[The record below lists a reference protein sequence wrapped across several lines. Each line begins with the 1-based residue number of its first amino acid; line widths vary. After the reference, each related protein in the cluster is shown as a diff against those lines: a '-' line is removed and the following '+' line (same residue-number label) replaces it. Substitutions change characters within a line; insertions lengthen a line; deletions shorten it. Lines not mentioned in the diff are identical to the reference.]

1 MMFTI
6 TTFDAT
12 VLATARRRALGAAF
26 GLMLAAG
33 TLLPGSA
40 IAQAA
45 PDDAPADGGM
55 VLHGCV
61 VTVDDDGVV
70 FRVSGT
76 GAGPDHLL
84 HISTAGA
91 SGYDPATSADA
102 CGAIVVYQQDGV
114 WYAESVSVTRDDDGD
129 VTVNHNS
136 GSRPVGPRG
145 R

>member
-1 MMFTI
+1 MKRQLT
-6 TTFDAT
+6 
-12 VLATARRRALGAAF
+12 GAAF
-26 GLMLAAG
+26 GVLLAVG

-40 IAQAA
+40 TAAQAA
-45 PDDAPADGGM
+45 PTEAPSDAPAEAQGM

-61 VTVDDDGVV
+61 ITAGEDEVI

-76 GAGPDHLL
+76 GIGVGGRVVHVKTAAIPDYH
-84 HISTAGA
+84 
-91 SGYDPATSADA
+91 PATTADA

-114 WYAESVSVTRDDDGD
+114 WYAESISVTRDEDGE
-129 VTVNHNS
+129 VTVDRDS

>member
-1 MMFTI
+1 MQRQFTS
-6 TTFDAT
+6 
-12 VLATARRRALGAAF
+12 AAF
-26 GLMLAAG
+26 GLLLALG

-40 IAQAA
+40 TAAQAA
-45 PDDAPADGGM
+45 PPEAPGEAPTEAQGM

-61 VTVDDDGVV
+61 ITAGEDEVL

-76 GAGPDHLL
+76 GIGGGGRVVHIKTAAIPD
-84 HISTAGA
+84 
-91 SGYDPATSADA
+91 YDPATTADA

-114 WYAESVSVTRDDDGD
+114 WYAESIAVTRDEDGD
-129 VTVNHNS
+129 VTVTRNE

>member
-1 MMFTI
+1 MFT
-6 TTFDAT
+6 TTI
-12 VLATARRRALGAAF
+12 LATTMFSTTRRQLLGAAF
-26 GLMLAAG
+26 GLALAAG
-33 TLLPGSA
+33 TVLPGSA
-40 IAQAA
+40 VAQAA
-45 PDDAPADGGM
+45 PEAAPADGGM

-70 FRVSGT
+70 FRVSGA
-76 GAGPDHLL
+76 GAGPDRLIHV
-84 HISTAGA
+84 SMAGA

>member
-1 MMFTI
+1 MK
-6 TTFDAT
+6 
-12 VLATARRRALGAAF
+12 RRLTSAAF
-26 GLMLAAG
+26 GVLLAVG

-40 IAQAA
+40 TAAQAA
-45 PDDAPADGGM
+45 PTEVPSESPAEAQGM

-61 VTVDDDGVV
+61 ITAGEDEII

-76 GAGPDHLL
+76 GIGAGGRVVHVKTAAIPD
-84 HISTAGA
+84 
-91 SGYDPATSADA
+91 YDPSTTADA

-114 WYAESVSVTRDDDGD
+114 WYAESISVTRDEDGE
-129 VTVNHNS
+129 VTVDRDS